1 MEDQNKPEGKPGA
14 AAHHADNYK
23 DPVFRQIVQTC
34 GQNEFTGRNM
44 RLGLDDDN
52 SDGQHDGETA
62 EQAEARR
69 QSKKAYRR
77 RGFQMK
83 TDKPLTEVQ
92 NLYADDPSK

>member
-1 MEDQNKPEGKPGA
+1 MEDQNKQEAKPGA
-14 AAHHADNYK
+14 VAHPENSK

-44 RLGLDDDN
+44 RLGLDDED
-52 SDGQHDGETA
+52 SDDQPDGETA
-62 EQAEARR
+62 EQTEARR

-83 TDKPLTEVQ
+83 QDKPLTEVQ